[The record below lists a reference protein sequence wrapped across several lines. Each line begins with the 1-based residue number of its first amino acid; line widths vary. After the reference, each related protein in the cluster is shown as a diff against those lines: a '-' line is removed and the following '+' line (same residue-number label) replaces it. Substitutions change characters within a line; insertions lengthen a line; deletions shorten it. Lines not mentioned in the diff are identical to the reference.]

1 MKPILWEKTNNVR
14 QMNEKKR
21 KKKPANRTY
30 LVGVR
35 RRLMRAQLSRGMK
48 FKSSS
53 SL

>member
-1 MKPILWEKTNNVR
+1 
-14 QMNEKKR
+14 MNEKK
-21 KKKPANRTY
+21 KQKEKQAGCTY

-35 RRLMRAQLSRGMK
+35 RRLMRVQLSRGMK